1 MDENK
6 KERARPRANGVQ
18 RQLAVFRNPSALC
31 LAALLA
37 AMSLLL
43 GKFLQIPTPL
53 SDIVRIS
60 FENLPVILSGILL
73 GPLAGALLGLEFG
86 VIVFVA
92 GFVGADGFTFI
103 LIQDH
108 PIYTALIC
116 IGKGVLA
123 GFGAGLVYRL
133 LANKNKLAAVIAAAA
148 TTPIINTA
156 LFIIGALFMQS
167 TLKSN
172 FLGEGETVVYFL
184 IVVCAGVNFLLELL
198 LNLLV
203 APALARAVDTANR
216 RIVR

>member
-1 MDENK
+1 MKNNK
-6 KERARPRANGVQ
+6 KSTLAMVE
-18 RQLAVFRNPSALC
+18 LAVFMALV
-31 LAALLA
+31 AV
-37 AMSLLL
+37 
-43 GKFLQIPTPL
+43 LQITGTGINLTGTP
-53 SDIVRIS
+53 IS
-60 FENLPVILSGILL
+60 LVLIPIALGAMLL